1 MLTGAFLYLPLVAC
15 PRQIASSTRSNS
27 NYPIHHCQHFKLLPF
42 KTRTKFN
49 QSALDAY
56 SYPRENNSF
65 CTIYIHMI
73 YKHLPLAIAA
83 Q

>member
-1 MLTGAFLYLPLVAC
+1 MGV
-15 PRQIASSTRSNS
+15 
-27 NYPIHHCQHFKLLPF
+27 
-42 KTRTKFN
+42 
-49 QSALDAY
+49 Y